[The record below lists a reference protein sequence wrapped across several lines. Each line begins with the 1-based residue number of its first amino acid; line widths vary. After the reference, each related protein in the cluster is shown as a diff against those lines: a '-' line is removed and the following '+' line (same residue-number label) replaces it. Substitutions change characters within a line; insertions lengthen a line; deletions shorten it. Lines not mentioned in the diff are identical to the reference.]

1 MYLAD
6 IERAGGVQQG
16 PRGGGGGDL
25 PASHLQAQLDQGQII
40 HCCGMWIRI
49 RTRIRIR
56 IQEGKNDGFSSNLD
70 VLYGGLGISKI
81 QFLIK
86 KDF

>member
-6 IERAGGVQQG
+6 VERAGGVQQG

-40 HCCGMWIRI
+40 QCCGS
-49 RTRIRIR
+49 
-56 IQEGKNDGFSSNLD
+56 GS
-70 VLYGGLGISKI
+70 GLVSGSDPDPGRQK
-81 QFLIK
+81 
-86 KDF
+86 